1 MTYERE
7 LYMRRQEQDH
17 DLLRMRTK
25 NPRQLYEEAQRRIAA
40 LAKNTDS
47 PPPMNTGG
55 SDNG

>member
-1 MTYERE
+1 MTYERD

-25 NPRQLYEEAQRRIAA
+25 TTRQLYEEAQRRIAA

-47 PPPMNTGG
+47 PPPMGEMG
-55 SDNG
+55 